1 MNEAIPLAER
11 MRPTRLEH
19 IHGQQHLLAKGKPL
33 YNAIKKGKLYSMLFW
48 GPPGV
53 GKTTLAKLMANQ
65 SDSAFVAMS
74 AVNAGVKDIR
84 KVAEEAGQRI
94 AYGKKTLLFL
104 DEVHRFNKAQ
114 QDILLPFVENGTL
127 TLIAATTENP
137 SFEVN
142 SALLSRMQ
150 LYVLKPLETDD
161 IEALI
166 LHALE
171 SERGFNGDLKIDNE
185 AISIITAWANGDAR
199 RALGALEV
207 CANFAAG
214 SQLDKKLVKE
224 ALSVRSMAFDKAGEH
239 FYNLISALHKSV
251 RGCDPNASLYWLARL
266 LEGGA
271 DPNYVVRRLVRIA
284 SEDIG
289 LADPNALRLAV
300 AAKDAIQFL
309 GMPEGELAL
318 AEATIYLA
326 IAPKSNSVYTAYR
339 KAKED
344 AKRYS
349 HAEIPLHLRNAP
361 TKMMKDLSYG
371 KDYAYYFQDTKASFA
386 QSYFPE
392 NMKEKNYYQASTE
405 AWDKKVAQRLEELEK
420 AKIEARMD
428 DK

>member
-1 MNEAIPLAER
+1 MNKAIPLAER
-11 MRPTRLEH
+11 MRPSRLEH
-19 IHGQQHLLAKGKPL
+19 IRGQQHLLAKGKPL
-33 YNAIKKGKLYSMLFW
+33 HNAIKEGKLYSMIFW

-53 GKTTLAKLMANQ
+53 GKTTLAKLMAKKT
-65 SDSAFVAMS
+65 DSHFVAMS

-84 KVAEEAGQRI
+84 RVAEEAKQRI
-94 AYGKKTLLFL
+94 AYGKQTLLFL

-150 LYVLKPLETDD
+150 LYVLKPLETGE
-161 IEALI
+161 IRELI
-166 LHALE
+166 LYAVE
-171 SERGFNGDLKIDNE
+171 SEQGYNAKLEIDSE
-185 AISIITAWANGDAR
+185 AVSIIAAWANGDAR

-207 CANFAAG
+207 CANFATEAK
-214 SQLDKKLVKE
+214 LDKDLVKQ
-224 ALSVRSMAFDKAGEH
+224 ALSVKSMAFDKAGEYY
-239 FYNLISALHKSV
+239 YNLISALHKSV
-251 RGCDPNASLYWLARL
+251 RGCDPNAALYWLARL

-271 DPNYVVRRLVRIA
+271 DPNYVARRLLRMA

-318 AEATIYLA
+318 AEATFYLA
-326 IAPKSNSVYTAYR
+326 IAPKSNAIYMAYG

-344 AKRYS
+344 AKRFS

-361 TKMMKDLSYG
+361 TKIMKDLHYG
-371 KDYAYYFQDTKASFA
+371 KSYAYYFHDKKASFA
-386 QSYFPE
+386 QNYFPE
-392 NMKEKNYYQASTE
+392 NMIEQSYYQGFDE
-405 AWDKKVAQRLEELEK
+405 AWDKKVAKRLEELSK
-420 AKIEARMD
+420 AKKEARMD
-428 DK
+428 